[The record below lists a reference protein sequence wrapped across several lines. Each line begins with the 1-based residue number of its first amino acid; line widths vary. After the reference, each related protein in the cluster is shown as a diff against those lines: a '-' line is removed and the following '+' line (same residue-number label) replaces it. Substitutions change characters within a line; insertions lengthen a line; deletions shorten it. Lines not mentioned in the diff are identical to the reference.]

1 MMPSAGR
8 CVRCRQPGTV
18 NCTGVCSGCKR
29 IENEKRFEKYVET
42 TAKTHDDKPQ
52 RADDKTRQICEQ
64 IERVLTSSPA
74 VATVHV
80 RPIFVVT
87 VDMKSDAT
95 DEDRRKIYDLEMQV
109 MDQLEGV
116 QFDFNVRR
124 RTFNGA

>member
-29 IENEKRFEKYVET
+29 IENDKRFEKYVEI
-42 TAKTHDDKPQ
+42 TADDKPQ
-52 RADDKTRQICEQ
+52 QAYDDKIRQVSEQ
-64 IERVLTSSPA
+64 IRQVLSGSPA

-87 VDMKSDAT
+87 VDMKPDAT

>member
-42 TAKTHDDKPQ
+42 KADDKPQ
-52 RADDKTRQICEQ
+52 QAYDDKIRQVSEQ
-64 IERVLTSSPA
+64 IRQVLSGSPA

-87 VDMKSDAT
+87 VDMKPDAT